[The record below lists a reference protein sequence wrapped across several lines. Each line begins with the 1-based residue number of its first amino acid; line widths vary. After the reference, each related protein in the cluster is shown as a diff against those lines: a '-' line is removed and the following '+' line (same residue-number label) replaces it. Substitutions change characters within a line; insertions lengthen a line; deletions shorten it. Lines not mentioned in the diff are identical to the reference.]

1 MGRFFRIL
9 VRVVRHRARDQV
21 RNRRT
26 GDTGQSD
33 ETRATIR
40 DPDRAAQSRSG
51 RTQSSSD
58 HTDMRREAAAIRRP
72 GTGGSCRPSPCS
84 TFGNL
89 EACRHP
95 ITELVVAALVR
106 VWSCSDHEVS
116 VRGDRKPAEADDL
129 PQPSPETI
137 SLHRSSSMTR
147 HYDSHPRPRLL
158 SGLQEDIERPTPLP
172 TTSSEHIPDVA
183 RSPESA
189 GTGER
194 TSVRHGPGRPPA
206 AQRRCLRWTSS
217 LTVREWRPRR
227 RRRARTFR
235 PALVFMRERN
245 PWSFRRFFLLGFLY
259 VGCISS
265 ASPFVPSFKNS
276 P

>member
-1 MGRFFRIL
+1 
-9 VRVVRHRARDQV
+9 
-21 RNRRT
+21 
-26 GDTGQSD
+26 
-33 ETRATIR
+33 
-40 DPDRAAQSRSG
+40 
-51 RTQSSSD
+51 
-58 HTDMRREAAAIRRP
+58 MRMEAAATRRP
-72 GTGGSCRPSPCS
+72 GTGGSCRPSPGS
-84 TFGNL
+84 TCGDL

-95 ITELVVAALVR
+95 VTELGVAALVR
-106 VWSCSDHEVS
+106 IGSCSDHEVS
-116 VRGDRKPAEADDL
+116 LRGDGKPAKADDL

-137 SLHRSSSMTR
+137 SLHCTSSVTR
-147 HYDSHPRPRLL
+147 HYDSHARPRLL
-158 SGLQEDIERPTPLP
+158 PGPQENIERPASVTA
-172 TTSSEHIPDVA
+172 TSSEHIPDVA
-183 RSPESA
+183 GSPESA
-189 GTGER
+189 GAGER